1 MRSLNKASL
10 VYFGAFFLLMAC
22 SASDSPAKRFTQSAG
37 TPFSNSSSGGNTG
50 TGTNSGSDGGYI
62 PPPIGSS
69 GGDSGLISHFR
80 PALVIRASGCILCH
94 GRVEST
100 ILTDFG
106 FGSSYYFG
114 AGAGLNAFSGSVYGN
129 HGGNWSTLS
138 LQGSVVVPRAPGP
151 TAAHASL
158 AAYVRSTLQSPVNA
172 VLEKNIS
179 FIGAPTQARIL
190 EVAGV
195 FPAQHSQWKY
205 LPQSGTADIS
215 GLRLASSGQYVE
227 NTPGEEVVCAG
238 DVVVSSVLFLNN
250 LQLRTERGCRFY
262 VTGSVFIQGGITYLG
277 TNNDRNLQISS
288 SRAVV
293 MGLGPGATDGG
304 AGNTLTNR
312 LQNFWTRPGYFTRD
326 SSRSTQEKLDS
337 IVLDSSS
344 IAELSDASAQVPR
357 GRSVAFER
365 LFINAPNY
373 QSRYQGEFK
382 GVIVAE
388 LALGSL
394 GRFAFRFDE
403 VFQRV
408 PILPRLRESDWLRV
422 SEYP

>member
-1 MRSLNKASL
+1 MRFINKTNLIYAVIL
-10 VYFGAFFLLMAC
+10 ALLAAC
-22 SASDSPAKRFTQSAG
+22 GGTENAGKRFVQ
-37 TPFSNSSSGGNTG
+37 SGGTASFGSGSGGSTG
-50 TGTNSGSDGGYI
+50 TGTSSGSDGGYI
-62 PPPIGSS
+62 PPPIGSG

-80 PALVIRASGCILCH
+80 PALVVRASGCILCH

-100 ILTDFG
+100 IITDFG
-106 FGSSYYFG
+106 FGNSYYFG
-114 AGAGLNAFSGSVYGN
+114 AGSGLNAFNGSVYGN
-129 HGGNWSTLS
+129 HAENWSTLS
-138 LQGSVVVPRAPGP
+138 LVGSVVVPRAPGP
-151 TAAHASL
+151 TAAYSSL
-158 AAYVRSTLQSPVNA
+158 AAYVRSTLQSPLNA

-179 FIGAPTQARIL
+179 FIGAPTASRIL

-195 FPAQHSQWKY
+195 FPSEHPQWKY
-205 LPQSGTADIS
+205 LPQSGSADIA

-227 NTPGEEVVCAG
+227 NIPGEEVVCAG
-238 DVVVSSVLFLNN
+238 DVIVSSVLFLNN
-250 LQLRTERGCRFY
+250 LRLRTERGCRFY
-262 VTGSVFIQGGITYLG
+262 VTGSVFIQGAITYLG
-277 TNNDRNLQISS
+277 TNNDRNLQVSS

-326 SSRSTQEKLDS
+326 TSRSTQEKLDS

-344 IAELSDASAQVPR
+344 IADLSDASAQTPN
-357 GRSVAFER
+357 GRAVAFER

-388 LALGSL
+388 VALGSL

-422 SEYP
+422 TEYP